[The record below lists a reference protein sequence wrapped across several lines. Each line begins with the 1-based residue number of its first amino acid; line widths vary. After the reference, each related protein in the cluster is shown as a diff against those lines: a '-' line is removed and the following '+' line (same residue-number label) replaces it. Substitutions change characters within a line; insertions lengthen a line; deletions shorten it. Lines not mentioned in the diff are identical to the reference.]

1 MINYAHKFLTFNLI
15 KIKCNFTKSQ
25 TLMSEKLTKPRKKKK
40 NQNITQ
46 KKNKDL
52 RNSLWISP
60 SSLKGID
67 QFVISLMK

>member
-40 NQNITQ
+40 KEPKHNTKEKQ
-46 KKNKDL
+46 
-52 RNSLWISP
+52 RP
-60 SSLKGID
+60 
-67 QFVISLMK
+67 

>member
-40 NQNITQ
+40 EPKHNTKEKQ
-46 KKNKDL
+46 
-52 RNSLWISP
+52 RP
-60 SSLKGID
+60 
-67 QFVISLMK
+67 